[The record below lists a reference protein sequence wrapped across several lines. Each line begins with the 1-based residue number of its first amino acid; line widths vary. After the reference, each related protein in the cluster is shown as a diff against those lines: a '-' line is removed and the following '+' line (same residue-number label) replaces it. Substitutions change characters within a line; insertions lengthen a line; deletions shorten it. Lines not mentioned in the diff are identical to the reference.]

1 MSNANL
7 AFDEKAISNTKYK
20 SNDNCQNRAV
30 LANTKRVI
38 EIGIRRS
45 EGYSDQ
51 TVASPTKIIDEESRH
66 QILFF
71 MNLTYNYFKRTFY
84 TFDF

>member
-20 SNDNCQNRAV
+20 SNDNCQDWAV
-30 LANTKRVI
+30 LASTKGVI

-45 EGYSDQ
+45 EGYND
-51 TVASPTKIIDEESRH
+51 
-66 QILFF
+66 
-71 MNLTYNYFKRTFY
+71 
-84 TFDF
+84 

>member
-7 AFDEKAISNTKYK
+7 AFDEKTISNTKYK

-45 EGYSDQ
+45 EGYSD
-51 TVASPTKIIDEESRH
+51 
-66 QILFF
+66 
-71 MNLTYNYFKRTFY
+71 
-84 TFDF
+84 

>member
-20 SNDNCQNRAV
+20 SNDNYQDRAV

-45 EGYSDQ
+45 EGYS
-51 TVASPTKIIDEESRH
+51 E
-66 QILFF
+66 
-71 MNLTYNYFKRTFY
+71 
-84 TFDF
+84 